1 MVTLRNPLQC
11 RRFFSMAT
19 MLWRVFWELKEKR
32 SGNTEKLQS
41 WNYEAVTAPLF
52 KVSIPGP
59 FIKTYSLKIIHETYV
74 ALLNVVQVPQA
85 PKNKGRLRSRLNFCS
100 KSGSGQ
106 LLNEAN
112 FWPKL
117 EENTEF
123 CSWLFAWSVSFS
135 RRNLE
140 RWDRNPDISNDF
152 IFHIF
157 FWI

>member
-1 MVTLRNPLQC
+1 MHQLTHNKTRDCSLNSPKNTSSEHGMYNNRETKAVWMKMPQKAKIT
-11 RRFFSMAT
+11 RRFG
-19 MLWRVFWELKEKR
+19 L
-32 SGNTEKLQS
+32 
-41 WNYEAVTAPLF
+41 
-52 KVSIPGP
+52 
-59 FIKTYSLKIIHETYV
+59 HETYV

-85 PKNKGRLRSRLNFCS
+85 PKNKGRLRSRLNLCS

-106 LLNEAN
+106 LLKEAN

-123 CSWLFAWSVSFS
+123 CSWLFVWSVSFS

-140 RWDRNPDISNDF
+140 RWDRNPDISDDF

-157 FWI
+157 FPIFF